1 MAVWYASGSTLAASR
16 MRTSSLICP
25 SAADS
30 ADNALVVN
38 GALVFEIEPSST
50 NPIRISVYGWDN
62 MNVNYP
68 IVNQSGKT
76 TYLGVAGL
84 AGNMDGVVIPAQS
97 PLGQAFG
104 LTSNLTARHFEGV
117 FATRTRTR
125 MSEITDG
132 TSNTLL
138 FGENY
143 GGRGT
148 LANPNSGLGPRLI
161 GWTWIGSGHMWT
173 INGLK
178 HPTPRAKHW
187 AWFHSD
193 HPGIVQF
200 ALADGAIKRISMQI
214 DDRSYFAA
222 SAMRDG
228 FTFDTSKL
236 E

>member
-1 MAVWYASGSTLAASR
+1 
-16 MRTSSLICP
+16 
-25 SAADS
+25 
-30 ADNALVVN
+30 
-38 GALVFEIEPSST
+38 
-50 NPIRISVYGWDN
+50 
-62 MNVNYP
+62 
-68 IVNQSGKT
+68 
-76 TYLGVAGL
+76 
-84 AGNMDGVVIPAQS
+84 
-97 PLGQAFG
+97 
-104 LTSNLTARHFEGV
+104 
-117 FATRTRTR
+117 
-125 MSEITDG
+125 
-132 TSNTLL
+132 
-138 FGENY
+138 
-143 GGRGT
+143 
-148 LANPNSGLGPRLI
+148 
-161 GWTWIGSGHMWT
+161 MWT